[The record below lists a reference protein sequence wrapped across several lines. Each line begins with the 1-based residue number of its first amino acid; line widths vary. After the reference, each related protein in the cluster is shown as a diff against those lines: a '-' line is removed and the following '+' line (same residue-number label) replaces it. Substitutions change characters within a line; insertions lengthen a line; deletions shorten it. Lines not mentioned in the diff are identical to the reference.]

1 MLESILGQSDFSWKI
16 QKLRRT
22 GVLQCGQ
29 PKRAF
34 YGVQNH
40 AACSKLE
47 ASSTRFFELFVRFST
62 WDDNTTR
69 RLNFLRPQHDDS
81 GFRAKHEVYRRNQEC
96 YYVRKVACSKGRSRA
111 HTRTHLPPP
120 PPVVDLFELR
130 TLRLLFLKLV
140 FASKGQRYGTAWSS
154 SLGGTQQNLQLA
166 GVSKIREA
174 EPFLVQES

>member
-1 MLESILGQSDFSWKI
+1 M
-16 QKLRRT
+16 RRT

-34 YGVQNH
+34 SGVQNH

-81 GFRAKHEVYRRNQEC
+81 GFRAKHEVSRRNQEC

-120 PPVVDLFELR
+120 PPPPPVVDFSNFEHFDYI
-130 TLRLLFLKLV
+130 FLKLV
-140 FASKGQRYGTAWSS
+140 FASKKDKAMEP
-154 SLGGTQQNLQLA
+154 LGPLLRRDTQQNLQLA
-166 GVSKIREA
+166 GLENSRSRAFSGSRQLNTVGGVSRM
-174 EPFLVQES
+174 SR